1 MASIAL
7 VEKVSSR
14 TDFIRHFE
22 NDPGWHARKIKEE
35 DLEIGRRELEL
46 P

>member
-22 NDPGWHARKIKEE
+22 NEFYSARASEKIRKK
-35 DLEIGRRELEL
+35 
-46 P
+46 